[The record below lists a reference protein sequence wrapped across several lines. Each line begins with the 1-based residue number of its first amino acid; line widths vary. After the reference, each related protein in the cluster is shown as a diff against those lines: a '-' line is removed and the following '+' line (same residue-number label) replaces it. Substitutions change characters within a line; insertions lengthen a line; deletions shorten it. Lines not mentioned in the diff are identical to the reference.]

1 MLINYNASS
10 IEEHG
15 TTKNGMEFCA
25 QSVSWGYNSNSISD
39 LPVWISAFLCNGAC
53 LTPSHFNSTR
63 IGNRHSISIQNKK
76 MSLVRKIMRYVLS
89 VKSSVCFSSLA
100 LYSKI
105 SEHLNST
112 RRQDRNIV
120 PIQIK
125 RCLMRGNARA
135 MFFVWN
141 VLYILSPWTCCHQ
154 QYSSC

>member
-1 MLINYNASS
+1 
-10 IEEHG
+10 
-15 TTKNGMEFCA
+15 MEFCA
-25 QSVSWGYNSNSISD
+25 QSVSWGYNSNSVSD
-39 LPVWISAFLCNGAC
+39 LPVWISVFLCNGAC
-53 LTPSHFNSTR
+53 LTPSHLNSTR
-63 IGNRHSISIQNKK
+63 MENRNSISIQNKK

-89 VKSSVCFSSLA
+89 VKSSVYFSSLA

-125 RCLMRGNARA
+125 RCLIRENSCT